1 MRIAF
6 MGTPEFA
13 VPSLRALV
21 EAGYEV
27 AGVFTQPD
35 RPAGRGKKLSACPV
49 KQYAQEN
56 GLKVFQFERLRRPEG
71 VEALRALEPDM
82 VVTAAF
88 GQILSQALLDIPRLG
103 TVNVHASL
111 LPGHRGAA
119 PVNWCI
125 IAGES
130 VSGVTTMLTDAG
142 LDTGDILLKRSTP
155 IGEEETAGELTERL
169 AQLGAQLLIETIRG
183 IEAGSITPVKQDEAR
198 ASYEPMLK
206 KETGRINFELPAWQ
220 IVNLVRGVNPWP
232 GAWTGFMDGQLKIW
246 RARAVEAPRP
256 GLPGEVLLANAK
268 SGLVV
273 ACGQGALEVI
283 EMQAPNAR
291 RMTARAY
298 LAGKQIDE
306 GTRLG
311 V

>member
-1 MRIAF
+1 

-71 VEALRALEPDM
+71 VGTLRALEPDM

-155 IGEEETAGELTERL
+155 VGEEETAGELTGRL

-206 KETGRINFELPAWQ
+206 KETGRINFELPARE

-232 GAWTGFMDGQLKIW
+232 GAWTGFMGGQLKIW

>member
-71 VEALRALEPDM
+71 VGTLRALEPDM

-155 IGEEETAGELTERL
+155 VGEEETAGELTVRL

-206 KETGRINFELPAWQ
+206 KETGRINFELPARE

-232 GAWTGFMDGQLKIW
+232 GAWTGFMGGQLKIW

>member
-1 MRIAF
+1 

-155 IGEEETAGELTERL
+155 VGEEETAGELTVRL

-206 KETGRINFELPAWQ
+206 KETGRINFELPARE

-232 GAWTGFMDGQLKIW
+232 GAWTGFMGGQLKIW

>member
-1 MRIAF
+1 

-155 IGEEETAGELTERL
+155 VGEEETAGELTGRL

-232 GAWTGFMDGQLKIW
+232 GAWTGFMGGQLKIW

>member
-1 MRIAF
+1 

-155 IGEEETAGELTERL
+155 VGEEETAGELTGRL

-206 KETGRINFELPAWQ
+206 KETGRINFELPARE

-232 GAWTGFMDGQLKIW
+232 GAWTGFMGGQLKIW

>member
-1 MRIAF
+1 

-155 IGEEETAGELTERL
+155 VGEEETAGELTGRL

-206 KETGRINFELPAWQ
+206 KETGRINFELPAQ
-220 IVNLVRGVNPWP
+220 EIVNLVRGVNPWP
-232 GAWTGFMDGQLKIW
+232 GAWTGFMGGQLKIW
-246 RARAVEAPRP
+246 RARAVEAPRS

>member
-155 IGEEETAGELTERL
+155 VGEEETAGELTGRL

-206 KETGRINFELPAWQ
+206 KETGRINFELPARE

-232 GAWTGFMDGQLKIW
+232 GAWTGFMGGQLKIW
-246 RARAVEAPRP
+246 RARAVEAPRS

>member
-1 MRIAF
+1 

-183 IEAGSITPVKQDEAR
+183 IESGSITPVKQDEAR

-206 KETGRINFELPAWQ
+206 KETGRINFELPARE

-232 GAWTGFMDGQLKIW
+232 GAWTGFMGGQLKIW

>member
-1 MRIAF
+1 

>member
-1 MRIAF
+1 

-71 VEALRALEPDM
+71 VGTLRALEPDM

-155 IGEEETAGELTERL
+155 VGEEETAGELTGRL

-206 KETGRINFELPAWQ
+206 KETGRINFELPARE

-232 GAWTGFMDGQLKIW
+232 GAWTGFMGGQLKIW
-246 RARAVEAPRP
+246 RARAVEAPRS

>member
-1 MRIAF
+1 

-155 IGEEETAGELTERL
+155 VGEEETAGELTGRL

-206 KETGRINFELPAWQ
+206 KETGRINFELPARE

-232 GAWTGFMDGQLKIW
+232 GAWTGFMGGQLKIW
-246 RARAVEAPRP
+246 RARAVEAPRS

>member
-155 IGEEETAGELTERL
+155 VGEEETAGELTVRL

-206 KETGRINFELPAWQ
+206 KETGRINFELPARE

-232 GAWTGFMDGQLKIW
+232 GAWTGFMGGQLKIW